1 MKTFLE
7 YLQERMDDDEVADLE
22 RRKERNKRSA
32 ERKKENLAAREKRY
46 KDSNDK
52 WEFDM
57 IYVDGMEG
65 GKQREEDLAKQ
76 MEDKDSECHFEFR
89 VERI

>member
-1 MKTFLE
+1 MIT
-7 YLQERMDDDEVADLE
+7 V
-22 RRKERNKRSA
+22 
-32 ERKKENLAAREKRY
+32 EKRY

-76 MEDKDSECHFEFR
+76 MEDKDSESHFEYR
-89 VERI
+89 VERK